1 MDSLEIPAA
10 ADLRDCPELEHE
22 ILFLALLLEAG
33 DRSESTDQAASLKL
47 DNLASCF
54 ETGSQPALSGFTV
67 SPPDL

>member
-33 DRSESTDQAASLKL
+33 DRLESKDQAASL
-47 DNLASCF
+47 NLVNLSSCF
-54 ETGSQPALSGFTV
+54 ETGSQHVLSGFTV
-67 SPPDL
+67 SRQVL